1 MVTDASFGA
10 DASLNNIKLTIDTVV
25 DSEPFKFN
33 FVNLGNN
40 VIKQM
45 SGSGSG
51 SETDSGLDSVSASF
65 SNSIGAG
72 IGSEPSD
79 SDDDSVEEGSIQTD
93 TPTHYD
99 MNYRNKHHGK
109 GKGEGKAGGISY
121 KKLSYSNVRRQINKS
136 YEQDIIHRYSSAL
149 DILASY
155 LKGQKIIYMESRSHT
170 VRILNF
176 LMLPAIFL
184 SACVSVIQGPL
195 HCRQR
200 GELVLSGISAF
211 VAFLLAIINF
221 LKLDASAEA
230 YKISSHQYDKLQTYV
245 EFQSGNVLLFS
256 NPILTSDNVVRQW
269 CEHKTVMEVMCPHPP
284 AEGGGDDLERRRWIS
299 ESQQKKISEM
309 YQERQAA
316 ENLLIKQMR
325 DNIKSV
331 EEKIGDIK
339 ETNQFI
345 IPRSIRYTY
354 PLIYNTNV
362 FSVIK
367 KIDDYKAKTITTL
380 KNVKNEIRFINELQK
395 RNNNQ
400 IPKGYRSRAHLLFK
414 HKKNLVDTI
423 LFLNTA
429 FSMIDK
435 IFQQE
440 ITNAEIKKNYW
451 LCFLL
456 NKLCCMCGPPCISS
470 ACSRCLLP
478 SNYVSPEECGGD
490 ILQKLMVGCGGTHID
505 MTDDDIELIIK
516 NRQYVTDIL
525 KRKTMRRKKS
535 PGKGAGKGAG
545 KGGDD
550 KNV

>member
-1 MVTDASFGA
+1 MNTDASLVA
-10 DASLNNIKLTIDTVV
+10 HDASSNNIRLTIDNV
-25 DSEPFKFN
+25 DTEANGHFKFN
-33 FVNLGNN
+33 FVQLGNN

-45 SGSGSG
+45 SGSGTGSDSG
-51 SETDSGLDSVSASF
+51 SDTGSY
-65 SNSIGAG
+65 SNSVGAG
-72 IGSEPSD
+72 IASEPSD
-79 SDDDSVEEGSIQTD
+79 SDDESDGAEGGSIQTD

-99 MNYRNKHHGK
+99 MDYRNKYSGK
-109 GKGEGKAGGISY
+109 KGISY

-284 AEGGGDDLERRRWIS
+284 AEGGGDDSERRRWMS

-456 NKLCCMCGPPCISS
+456 NKLCCMCGSSCISA

-505 MTDDDIELIIK
+505 MTDDDIELIIR
-516 NRQYVTDIL
+516 NRQYVTNIM
-525 KRKTMRRKKS
+525 KGKPMRGEKS
-535 PGKGAGKGAG
+535 VGTK
-545 KGGDD
+545 GDD